1 MEVIMAVKALGIL
14 ILVIGLLFSIYT
26 GLGFETKEKVVDL
39 GSVEITKDT
48 EHNVNWSPL
57 WGVGAMIIGGVLF
70 VVGSKKKV
78 V

>member
-1 MEVIMAVKALGIL
+1 MAVKALGIL

-26 GLGFETKEKVVDL
+26 GLEFETKEKVVDL

-48 EHNVNWSPL
+48 EHKVNWSPL

-70 VVGSKKKV
+70 VVGSKKKLV
-78 V
+78 

>member
-1 MEVIMAVKALGIL
+1 
-14 ILVIGLLFSIYT
+14 
-26 GLGFETKEKVVDL
+26 VDL

>member
-1 MEVIMAVKALGIL
+1 MAVKSIGIV
-14 ILVIGLLFSIYT
+14 IFVIGLLFSIYT
-26 GLGFETKEKVVDL
+26 GYGFVTKEKVVDL
-39 GSVEITKDT
+39 GSVEITKDK
-48 EHNVNWSPL
+48 EHSVNWSPL